1 MKTLRKNNWAFTL
14 IELLVVIAII
24 AILAAMLLPALAKAK
39 ARAQRISC
47 VNNQKQVS
55 LAAKQ
60 WALDNQDRYPM
71 QVSGNPL
78 IAGQGGDGGA
88 STIFANVA
96 TAPQYLHGVWLV
108 MSNELNTPKVLTCP
122 SDNRSP
128 ATTWQVSG
136 AIPAGQTPFTN
147 GAPSYFVGAD
157 AQDAYPQMILLGDRN
172 LGQGANATT
181 PPAQAQLFNTL
192 ISLGTNSP
200 ALNNGGWSDSLHQ
213 KGGNIGLTDGS
224 VQQVTTTRW
233 RDAVKQSGDPS
244 ATPTLGNRFLFAQ
257 SNRL

>member
-47 VNNQKQVS
+47 VNNQKQIS

-60 WALDNQDRYPM
+60 WALDNSDRYPM

-78 IAGQGGDGGA
+78 VLNQGGDGGA
-88 STIFANVA
+88 STIVTGAGIPA
-96 TAPQYLHGVWLV
+96 SLHGVYLV

-122 SDNRSP
+122 SDNRNP
-128 ATTWQVSG
+128 ATTWQTSG
-136 AIPAGQTPFTN
+136 AAPQGQTLLTN
-147 GAPSYFVGAD
+147 GTVSYFVGAD
-157 AQDAYPQMILLGDRN
+157 AQDAYPQMMLLGDRN

-181 PPAQAQLFNTL
+181 PPAQNQLFINMTTF
-192 ISLGTNSP
+192 GTNRTELTS
-200 ALNNGGWSDSLHQ
+200 GGWSDGLHQ
-213 KGGNIGLTDGS
+213 KGGNVGLTDGS
-224 VQQVTTTRW
+224 VQQVTTIRW
-233 RDAVKQSGDPS
+233 RDALRQSGDP
-244 ATPTLGNRFLFAQ
+244 AAGAQTGNRFLFDSA
-257 SNRL
+257 NRN

>member
-47 VNNQKQVS
+47 VNNQKQIS
-55 LAAKQ
+55 LAFKQ

-78 IAGQGGDGGA
+78 VAGQGGDGGA
-88 STIFANVA
+88 STIVTGAGIPA
-96 TAPQYLHGVWLV
+96 SSHGVFLV

-122 SDNRSP
+122 SDNRNP
-128 ATTWQVSG
+128 ATTWQTSG
-136 AIPAGQTPFTN
+136 TVPAGQTLFTN
-147 GAPSYFVGAD
+147 GSPSYFVGAD

-181 PPAQAQLFNTL
+181 PPSQAQLFNTL
-192 ISLGTNSP
+192 VSFGTNS
-200 ALNNGGWSDSLHQ
+200 AFLTSGGWSDALHQ

-244 ATPTLGNRFLFAQ
+244 ATATVGNRTLFP
-257 SNRL
+257 STNRL